1 MVKETKPDAFFICD
15 PPPAGEEPQ
24 VNTTDWEIHRLERA
38 AVRLQ
43 PEEPAGRIPLGVPT
57 VEAMLGI
64 ATDTGEFERERKQA
78 LADIESALYRKKAG
92 RAGEEAVEQTL
103 SEIVFPEEAH
113 VLRNV
118 SLLIRKGYRI
128 EIDVLILTPA
138 FALILE
144 VKNIAGTL
152 VFNEEKGKT
161 VRTRENGETDEFD
174 CYIHQLD
181 RQINGLTQ
189 FLDMRQLFLPVYGA
203 VVLSNQ
209 NTIVK
214 KRPDTYPLIYRK
226 QLARHFRSLQTENSM
241 HCAPAVS
248 QLSRIIGTRVS
259 GQQEQTLCKE
269 MEFNPQIFRRGVLC
283 LGCNQ
288 RIHAYQGRGWY
299 CRKCKLPGKEAV
311 RQAVEDHLILIKPD
325 ITNKQCREFLMIKHR
340 AQATRILNMLALTRL
355 GDPPGTIYLKQGSG
369 RLGWADRQLR

>member
-1 MVKETKPDAFFICD
+1 M
-15 PPPAGEEPQ
+15 
-24 VNTTDWEIHRLERA
+24 NTTDWEIHRLERA

-43 PEEPAGRIPLGVPT
+43 PEEPVDNGQLGVPT

-64 ATDTGEFERERKQA
+64 ATDAGEFERERKQA

-103 SEIVFPEEAH
+103 SEVIFPVGTHVF
-113 VLRNV
+113 RNISV
-118 SLLIRKGYRI
+118 QIRKHYTI
-128 EIDVLILTPA
+128 EIDVLILNPA

-152 VFNEEKGKT
+152 VFNEEEGKT
-161 VRTRENGETDEFD
+161 VRIRENGETDLFD
-174 CYIHQLD
+174 CYVHQLD

-189 FLDMRQLFLPVYGA
+189 LLDMRQLSLPVYGA

-214 KRPDTYPLIYRK
+214 KRPVLYPLIYRK
-226 QLARHFRSLQTENSM
+226 QLARHFRSLQTENTILS
-241 HCAPAVS
+241 APAAY
-248 QLSRIIGTRVS
+248 QLSRLIGPRVER
-259 GQQEQTLCKE
+259 QQELSLCEEKD
-269 MEFNPQIFRRGVLC
+269 FSPRIVRRGVLC

-288 RIHAYQGRGWY
+288 PIHAYQGRGWY
-299 CRKCKLPGKEAV
+299 CRTCKLPGKEAL
-311 RQAVEDHLILIKPD
+311 RQAVEDRLILIKPD
-325 ITNKQCREFLMIKHR
+325 ITNKQCREFLMIKHS

-355 GDPPGTIYLKQGSG
+355 GDPPGTTYLKQGSG
-369 RLGWADRQLR
+369 RLGWAGR